1 MEVTQ
6 GHPSV
11 CRNFLFPSFDAMIL
25 SNSFNLVNHLWI
37 SVMSWK
43 RTGCGRQ
50 LGMCCLHGLFVCCGS
65 VGWFSLSRR
74 LRQDCQLPYA
84 LYLENICWQPC
95 PCLHLSVIYCMYCTL
110 LTFLLTDTLHRCC
123 LVSFFVSCSSDHR
136 QLGLAHGVVCRSD
149 SKVSADWLQ
158 CVSNRE
164 VQHFILQSQPLTAVT
179 FTMI

>member
-84 LYLENICWQPC
+84 SYLENICWHPC
-95 PCLHLSVIYCMYCTL
+95 PCLHLSVIYCMSYTSDLSSYWYVTQMLSCLFFCL
-110 LTFLLTDTLHRCC
+110 LFIWPQTIGFGTWCRMQI
-123 LVSFFVSCSSDHR
+123 R
-136 QLGLAHGVVCRSD
+136 Q
-149 SKVSADWLQ
+149 
-158 CVSNRE
+158 
-164 VQHFILQSQPLTAVT
+164 
-179 FTMI
+179 